1 MRVIG
6 AAILSRGAHNVPQ
19 GRRFLTEHRMLV
31 MHVLKRSAGIAA
43 VDQKLEALVVGLAD
57 SFMVLITA
65 TEFLEV
71 SQKERKE
78 KKKKLAVKFQMLTPV
93 SSLRILKGGVRNS
106 KRRLAQSCFIEHEA
120 VRCPMITT
128 GVEAALTFCVKP
140 RWKRNVSL
148 ADRWSCQGFVYTDKI
163 DN

>member
-43 VDQKLEALVVGLAD
+43 VDQKLEALVIGLAD

-71 SQKERKE
+71 SQKEK
-78 KKKKLAVKFQMLTPV
+78 TPPPRCSV
-93 SSLRILKGGVRNS
+93 SDAN
-106 KRRLAQSCFIEHEA
+106 ACF
-120 VRCPMITT
+120 
-128 GVEAALTFCVKP
+128 
-140 RWKRNVSL
+140 
-148 ADRWSCQGFVYTDKI
+148 
-163 DN
+163 